1 MLSKAQLPSIAILGS
16 TLLWGT
22 FWIPVR
28 ELNEV
33 GLGSV
38 WATTG
43 SFVIPLM
50 VLLPFALLR
59 LKRIMS
65 SGLPVIIGSILV
77 AAAIAIYA
85 EAFLRGYV
93 AKVMLLWYLTPIW
106 SSLLGWLLIS
116 ELITR
121 SRIVAIVLGLAG
133 LVVITGAESGLPLP
147 REAGEWMALISG
159 VLWAWG
165 MVYLKQTASTPI
177 MDRVF
182 LQFVFM
188 GIIFWLASLVP
199 GGTEMTS
206 IRYESL
212 LAGLPWLFAF
222 ALIWTLPLVW
232 LTVYGASALYPG
244 KVAVLLLLDIVIGIT
259 SATILTDEPF
269 GVREMCA
276 AVLIIGASLVELF
289 DGVQNIDPVV
299 SQTEGVSE

>member
-1 MLSKAQLPSIAILGS
+1 MLNKAQLPSMAILGS

-28 ELNEV
+28 ELNEA

-38 WATTG
+38 WATSG
-43 SFVIPLM
+43 SFVVPFV

-59 LKRIMS
+59 WRSIMNS
-65 SGLPVIIGSILV
+65 DSPVFIGSILV

-106 SSLLGWLLIS
+106 SSLLGWLLIN

-121 SRIVAIVLGLAG
+121 RRVLAIVLGLVG
-133 LVVITGAESGLPLP
+133 LVVITGKESGLPLP
-147 REAGEWMALISG
+147 REVGEWMALISG

-177 MDRVF
+177 MNRVF
-182 LQFVFM
+182 LQFAFM
-188 GIIFWLASLVP
+188 GIIFWLASLIP
-199 GGTEMTS
+199 GGTEMTALS
-206 IRYESL
+206 FENLTTI
-212 LAGLPWLFAF
+212 LPWLLAF
-222 ALIWTLPLVW
+222 ALIWILPLVW

-269 GVREMCA
+269 GIREMVA

-289 DGVQNIDPVV
+289 DGATKADSGMLQNNGILK
-299 SQTEGVSE
+299 

>member
-1 MLSKAQLPSIAILGS
+1 MLSKIQLPSIAILGS

-28 ELNEV
+28 ELNEL

-43 SFVIPLM
+43 SFVIPFV
-50 VLLPFALLR
+50 VLLPFALVR
-59 LKRIMS
+59 WRRILS
-65 SGLPVIIGSILV
+65 GGLPVFIGSLLV

-121 SRIVAIVLGLAG
+121 SRILAIVLGLAG
-133 LVVITGAESGLPLP
+133 LVVITSMENGLPLP

-159 VLWAWG
+159 ILWAWG

-199 GGTEMTS
+199 GGTEMVPL
-206 IRYESL
+206 RYESL
-212 LAGLPWLFAF
+212 LATLPWLLAF

-232 LTVYGASALYPG
+232 LTVYGASVLYPG

-269 GVREMCA
+269 GIREMCA
-276 AVLIIGASLVELF
+276 AVLIISASLVELF
-289 DGVQNIDPVV
+289 NGAKNLDPVV
-299 SQTEGVSE
+299 SQRDGVGE

>member
-1 MLSKAQLPSIAILGS
+1 MTLNKSQLPSIAILGS

-43 SFVIPLM
+43 SFVIPLV

-59 LKRIMS
+59 WRRIAR
-65 SGLPVIIGSILV
+65 SGLPVFFGSLLV

-85 EAFLRGYV
+85 EALLRGYV
-93 AKVMLLWYLTPIW
+93 ARVMLLWYLTPIW
-106 SSLLGWLLIS
+106 SSLLGWLLIN
-116 ELITR
+116 ELIGR
-121 SRIVAIVLGLAG
+121 LRILAILLGLVG
-133 LVVITGAESGLPLP
+133 LFVITGADKNGLPLP
-147 REAGEWMALISG
+147 RETGEWMGLISG
-159 VLWAWG
+159 FLWGWG
-165 MVYLKQTASTPI
+165 MVYLKETATTPI

-188 GIIFWLASLVP
+188 GIVFLFASLIP
-199 GGTEMTS
+199 GGTEMVPIS
-206 IRYESL
+206 IQSL
-212 LAGLPWLFAF
+212 LSSLPWLFAF
-222 ALIWTLPLVW
+222 ALVWTLPVVW
-232 LTVYGASALYPG
+232 LTVFGASALYPG
-244 KVAVLLLLDIVIGIT
+244 KVAVLLLSDIVIGIT

-269 GVREMCA
+269 GVREIIT

-289 DGVQNIDPVV
+289 DGAPQPESMTLQNK
-299 SQTEGVSE
+299 